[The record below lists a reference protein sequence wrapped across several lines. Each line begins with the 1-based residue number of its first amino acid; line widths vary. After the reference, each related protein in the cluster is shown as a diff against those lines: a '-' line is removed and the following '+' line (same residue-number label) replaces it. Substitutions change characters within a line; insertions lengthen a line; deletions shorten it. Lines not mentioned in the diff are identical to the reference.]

1 MLFWREPKGKGE
13 MDRACR
19 YVVYRFEDGEPIDLN
34 YAENIVAIT
43 PYTFYKLPYEDG
55 SRKYTYVVTA
65 LDRLQNES
73 KKVKEKV
80 RL

>member
-1 MLFWREPKGKGE
+1 MLFWREPKGKDE
-13 MDRACR
+13 MDRAR
-19 YVVYRFEDGEPIDLN
+19 QYVIYRFADGEPIDLD
-34 YAENIVAIT
+34 YAENIVCIT
-43 PYTFYKLPYEDG
+43 SNTFYKLPYVDG

-65 LDRLQNES
+65 LDRLHNES